1 MYYLRINGTV
11 KGPASREKIQSLWDA
26 GKIPAGTR
34 ISEDRT
40 SWQKIEEFMGGA
52 EDADELED
60 LEEEEEE
67 APRPRKRKSLKK
79 KKVRRGE
86 EDGPDYD
93 EFVAKKTSAGVC
105 AMLLGSLGIH
115 KFILGLS
122 NAGIIMLVV
131 TLVTCGIGGIVM
143 GLIAFIEGIIYL
155 TKKDDEF
162 YEDYGVNKK
171 GWF

>member
-1 MYYLRINGTV
+1 
-11 KGPASREKIQSLWDA
+11 
-26 GKIPAGTR
+26 
-34 ISEDRT
+34 
-40 SWQKIEEFMGGA
+40 
-52 EDADELED
+52 
-60 LEEEEEE
+60 
-67 APRPRKRKSLKK
+67 
-79 KKVRRGE
+79 
-86 EDGPDYD
+86 
-93 EFVAKKTSAGVC
+93 
-105 AMLLGSLGIH
+105 MLLGSLGIH